1 MKFLQ
6 LALIAAL
13 ALPIEVNAELF
24 EIVNDGKYRYVNVN
38 ELNCEDSKNHSQTE
52 LNICSYEKSKATERF
67 LSNVLDPKTFTEW
80 KTISTQVCS
89 EVWKNYK
96 KGSIYPLLV
105 SQCKTRINNFLY
117 LSNKFGLK
125 GGLSDYEKL
134 LKLNF

>member
-1 MKFLQ
+1 MKSLLLPL
-6 LALIAAL
+6 LAAI
-13 ALPIEVNAELF
+13 ALPNAVNAELVK
-24 EIVNDGKYRYVNVN
+24 IVNDGKNRHVNVN

-52 LNICSYEKSKATERF
+52 LNICSYEKSKATEKL

-96 KGSIYPLLV
+96 TGSIYPLLV
-105 SQCKTRINNFLY
+105 NQCKTRINNFLY
-117 LSNKFGLK
+117 LSNKFGLE

>member
-13 ALPIEVNAELF
+13 ALPIAVNAELF

-52 LNICSYEKSKATERF
+52 LNICSYEKSIATEKL
-67 LSNVLDPKTFTEW
+67 LSNVLDPKTFSEW
-80 KTISTQVCS
+80 KTISTKVCS

-96 KGSIYPLLV
+96 TGSIYLLQV

-117 LSNKFGLK
+117 ISNEFGMK
-125 GGLSDYEKL
+125 GRLSDYEEL
-134 LKLNF
+134 LK